1 MSLCGNGKCFLGG
14 LFLAFVE
21 QLSAVRALVVSVLT
35 CCFAG
40 CVNLGNQVAVVV
52 SLCGN
57 GKCFLGGFFLAFV
70 EQLSAIRALVVS
82 VLPCCFAGCINL
94 CNQIAVVVSLCGD
107 GECFLGGF
115 CLVLIKQYITYRA
128 LVMSIRSGCLAGC
141 INLGDQIA
149 GLVTL
154 CGNYRLGH
162 RKALAESAPLTC
174 GQSRFGAGRFHGSN
188 IFFVMHVCGEI
199 NGFHRNGRPA
209 YPIGKILLQSE
220 TVAGSGGQ
228 LNATCSF
235 VMLRG
240 FERQHGN
247 RSGAVVRGGSIEI
260 RDSIQRIADSYFH
273 SALILLIDSQI
284 AERAGGVTDI

>member
-1 MSLCGNGKCFLGG
+1 MSVHAG
-14 LFLAFVE
+14 A
-21 QLSAVRALVVSVLT
+21 
-35 CCFAG
+35 FAG
-40 CVNLGNQVAVVV
+40 CVNLGNQIAVVV

-57 GKCFLGGFFLAFV
+57 GKCFLGGFRLVFIK
-70 EQLSAIRALVVS
+70 QLSAVRTLIVS
-82 VLPCCFAGCINL
+82 VHAGAFAGCINL
-94 CNQIAVVVSLCGD
+94 GNQVAVVVSLCGD

-174 GQSRFGAGRFHGSN
+174 GQSCLGAGRFHGSN